1 MSKNQPPSAAVLI
14 ATYGFLGGIA
24 SYLFGNSPG
33 IPKDIISELCP
44 SIVVICLFL
53 IYYEV
58 YDVMGVGI
66 AKINNSDILKKKYE
80 DNIAVPEAGVLFCF
94 VLW

>member
-1 MSKNQPPSAAVLI
+1 MSKQQPPSAAVLI
-14 ATYGFLGGIA
+14 ATYGILGSIA
-24 SYLFGNSPG
+24 SYLFGNNPG
-33 IPKDIISELCP
+33 DQISKDIISELCP

-53 IYYEV
+53 VYYEC

-80 DNIAVPEAGVLFCF
+80 DTAAAAVPEAG
-94 VLW
+94 

>member
-1 MSKNQPPSAAVLI
+1 MSKQQPPSAAVLI

-24 SYLFGNSPG
+24 SYLFGNDLG
-33 IPKDIISELCP
+33 EIPKDIISELCP

-53 IYYEV
+53 VYYEV

-66 AKINNSDILKKKYE
+66 AKINNSDMLMKKYE
-80 DNIAVPEAGVLFCF
+80 DTATFIPEAG
-94 VLW
+94 